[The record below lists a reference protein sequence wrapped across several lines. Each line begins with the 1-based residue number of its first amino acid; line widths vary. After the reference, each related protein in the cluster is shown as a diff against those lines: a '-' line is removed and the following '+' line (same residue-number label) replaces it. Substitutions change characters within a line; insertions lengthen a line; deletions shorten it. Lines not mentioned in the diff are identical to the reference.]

1 MTADK
6 DFYQGE
12 RKFLLSNALQG
23 VNKSNSGLCPHGMSP
38 SACPICSGMGG
49 GSTRVGER
57 PQRTGE
63 MSYHQCAMI
72 GAMMKARAQR
82 LENQE
87 KNLKLHTEVI
97 LEFQQNLEKMAQKM
111 IDFANAISKNF
122 ILKPVAYTI
131 VNIVVPITNAIKN
144 IPNIIS
150 NVADKFAQIKEK
162 LVDIQDKLNAIFGE
176 VKTFLEKKVSE
187 FLSSI
192 KSKFEGLF
200 KIFKKDNAEDEDK
213 KIDDDKKIFNLKK
226 VLRKIWKK
234 DDTED
239 KSGP

>member
-1 MTADK
+1 M
-6 DFYQGE
+6 
-12 RKFLLSNALQG
+12 SNALQG

-38 SACPICSGMGG
+38 GACPICSGMGG

-57 PQRTGE
+57 PQRAGE

-72 GAMMKARAQR
+72 GAMMKSRAQR

-131 VNIVVPITNAIKN
+131 VNIVVPITNVMKN

-150 NVADKFAQIKEK
+150 NIADKFAQIKEK

-176 VKTFLEKKVSE
+176 AKAFLQKKVSE

-192 KSKFEGLF
+192 KSKFEELF
-200 KIFKKDNAEDEDK
+200 KIFKKDNAKDEDK

-239 KSGP
+239 KSRS